1 MLCMRNILIFIIVLF
16 PFSLNGQEVIDS
28 LKKSGK
34 NQISVGLVFSP
45 DYCFR
50 TLHNNDGS
58 TSSAVIIDLRN
69 SDEEPIMGFTT
80 GLDVFYRITSKI
92 GFETGLQY
100 SRQGY
105 QIQKNDLFFGYPID
119 PRYGYA
125 YDTSSSMIPSGV
137 RFISNYNYLDVP
149 LRVVLNFGKNRMR
162 FITSIGLTTNILV
175 SSGQISILKYKDSRD
190 KRSKNDFLHD
200 IKTVNVTA
208 TLSAGIEYSLTDKL
222 YFRGE
227 PTFRY
232 RLLEIN
238 DDPITTFL
246 WRAGLAFGCYY
257 NLR

>member
-1 MLCMRNILIFIIVLF
+1 MLL
-16 PFSLNGQEVIDS
+16 PFSLNGQEVSDS
-28 LKKSGK
+28 LKNSDRS
-34 NQISVGLVFSP
+34 QISVGLVFSP

-58 TSSAVIIDLRN
+58 SSSAMIIDLRN
-69 SDEEPIMGFTT
+69 NDGEPIFGFTT
-80 GLDVFYRITSKI
+80 GLDVFFKISKRI

-105 QIQKNDLFFGYPID
+105 QIQKNDLFFGDPID

-149 LRVVLNFGKNRMR
+149 LRIVLNFGNNRMR
-162 FITSIGLTTNILV
+162 FITSAGLTTNILV

-190 KRSKNDFLHD
+190 KRSKHEFLHD

-208 TLSAGIEYSLTDKL
+208 TMSVGVEYSLNDKL

-232 RLLEIN
+232 GLFEIN